1 MPDLDIAWLIK
12 ELDGLGLKLTATR
25 RIDGTFGLNKWRAM
39 NYWENAPQAEALW
52 AEHVGSDA
60 NVISA
65 VAEFVGRRPNLEIL
79 NAPSIT
85 PLLRRAASRSAVG

>member
-52 AEHVGSDA
+52 AAHVG
-60 NVISA
+60 NKTEVITA
-65 VAEFVGRRPNLEIL
+65 IAEFVGGRPNLEIL
-79 NAPSIT
+79 HAPSIA
-85 PLLRRAASRSAVG
+85 PAQRLAAR